1 MIEFGKTLRAAREAK
16 GYTIGQV
23 AESTRL
29 MSSMVEDLEN
39 ENFSHIAAPIYGR
52 GFVKLY
58 CEAVG
63 LEPKPLVAEFM
74 EIYSGNRDVSI
85 KERPVATPAP
95 AAEPKPI
102 PPAEPEPAAA
112 PVSEPTA
119 VPAPEPEPAPV
130 SEPEPEPAVLP
141 QPAPYDPL
149 PAEPA
154 PAAAPLREPRE
165 VQTSLFD
172 LPTDAPAE
180 PKAEPVRPPKPEEP
194 KFSRYATPFRE
205 QPPDA
210 KPKLQSFTLPKMPR
224 IPPIVWRGGALLV
237 AALLILWLIL
247 AGVKA
252 LYNATTGKP
261 TGETAETAER
271 QPSAATAPQKAPA
284 PTVQPVKAVRTP
296 QKVPDLYID

>member
-63 LEPKPLVAEFM
+63 LDPKPLVAEFM

-102 PPAEPEPAAA
+102 PPAEPEP
-112 PVSEPTA
+112 TD
-119 VPAPEPEPAPV
+119 VPAPEPEPVPTP
-130 SEPEPEPAVLP
+130 EPEPAPAVLP
-141 QPAPYDPL
+141 QPAPSESR
-149 PAEPA
+149 PAAPA
-154 PAAAPLREPRE
+154 PTAAPLREPRE

-180 PKAEPVRPPKPEEP
+180 PRPSPRARQSPRNRSFRATPPPSANSRRTSSRSFRHSHCPRCPAFRRSSGEAEPC
-194 KFSRYATPFRE
+194 
-205 QPPDA
+205 
-210 KPKLQSFTLPKMPR
+210 
-224 IPPIVWRGGALLV
+224 
-237 AALLILWLIL
+237 
-247 AGVKA
+247 
-252 LYNATTGKP
+252 
-261 TGETAETAER
+261 
-271 QPSAATAPQKAPA
+271 
-284 PTVQPVKAVRTP
+284 
-296 QKVPDLYID
+296 

>member
-16 GYTIGQV
+16 GYTVGQV

-63 LEPKPLVAEFM
+63 LDPKPLVAEFM

-95 AAEPKPI
+95 AAVP
-102 PPAEPEPAAA
+102 EPEP
-112 PVSEPTA
+112 ET
-119 VPAPEPEPAPV
+119 VPAPEPK
-130 SEPEPEPAVLP
+130 PESAVLP
-141 QPAPYDPL
+141 KPAPSDPL
-149 PAEPA
+149 PAEPS
-154 PAAAPLREPRE
+154 PAAVPPREPRE
-165 VQTSLFD
+165 MQSSLFD
-172 LPTDAPAE
+172 LPTAAPAE
-180 PKAEPVRPPKPEEP
+180 PKAEPARPPEPEKP
-194 KFSRYATPFRE
+194 KLSRYAPPFRE
-205 QPPDA
+205 QSPDV
-210 KPKLQSFTLPKMPR
+210 KPKLPSFTLPKMPR
-224 IPPIVWRGGALLV
+224 IPPIVWRGGALLI

-261 TGETAETAER
+261 AGETAER
-271 QPSAATAPQKAPA
+271 QPSVATAPQKTPAPA
-284 PTVQPVKAVRTP
+284 VPPVKAVRTP

>member
-29 MSSMVEDLEN
+29 MSSMVENLEN

-63 LEPKPLVAEFM
+63 LDPKPLVAEFM

-102 PPAEPEPAAA
+102 PPAEPEPTAVPA
-112 PVSEPTA
+112 PKPEP
-119 VPAPEPEPAPV
+119 VPAPEPEPA
-130 SEPEPEPAVLP
+130 PAVLP

-154 PAAAPLREPRE
+154 PATAPLREPRE

-172 LPTDAPAE
+172 LPTDAPAA
-180 PKAEPVRPPKPEEP
+180 PKAAPARPPEPEEP
-194 KFSRYATPFRE
+194 KLSRYSTPFRE
-205 QPPDA
+205 QSPDV
-210 KPKLQSFTLPKMPR
+210 KPKLPSFSLPKLPR
-224 IPPIVWRGGALLV
+224 IPPIVWRSGALLI